1 MPYIT
6 TEKTGWEYLAYKVA
20 YERAYKMVNDREMEF
35 PWGRSYI
42 TAEQAGWE
50 YLAYKIAYSQI
61 QPLKP
66 VIIDTRTALNFLL
79 KDKQWNDVRYN
90 YKSNLQMHHGFCFS
104 LFSCSSC
111 HFLLSSS
118 TLACSSAYS
127 LHKEKRKRREKYGVP
142 DRAILHTTRLF
153 SYLLKEIAL
162 LFKSVFICWI
172 LRTSCHKI
180 SSFLLDSLHFRNKPG
195 HNTCVKTRSHVD
207 FLFLSPPGFKYYPF
221 YHY

>member
-6 TEKTGWEYLAYKVA
+6 TEKTGWEYLTYKVA
-20 YERAYKMVNDREMEF
+20 YERAYKMVNELEMEF
-35 PWGRSYI
+35 PLGRSYI

-50 YLAYKIAYSQI
+50 YVAYKIAYSQI

-79 KDKQWNDVRYN
+79 KDNDVRYN

-127 LHKEKRKRREKYGVP
+127 LHKEKRKRKKYGVP

-162 LFKSVFICWI
+162 LFKSVFIC
-172 LRTSCHKI
+172 
-180 SSFLLDSLHFRNKPG
+180 
-195 HNTCVKTRSHVD
+195 
-207 FLFLSPPGFKYYPF
+207 
-221 YHY
+221 